1 MAKKLG
7 PPIALGVVTILAIL
21 LLTGT
26 NNDDKEILKSTFSIQ
41 AEYFDEGTGSNYDG
55 DDSYIQIVFKDK
67 SEKTKAVVLEV
78 LGMEESFQKTFVDS
92 SEFTEIISFPT
103 PPKYGWEIHP
113 VTFLIDHE
121 ELGKVSLKTEIRPYG
136 EPPARVI
143 YGNP

>member
-7 PPIALGVVTILAIL
+7 APIALGVVTILAIL

-26 NNDDKEILKSTFSIQ
+26 NNNDKEILKSTFSIQ
-41 AEYFDEGTGSNYDG
+41 AEYFDKSNNSNFDG
-55 DDSYIQIVFKDK
+55 ENSYVQIIFKDK

-78 LGMEESFQKTFVDS
+78 LGMDESFQKTFVDS
-92 SEFTEIISFPT
+92 SEFIEIIQFPT

-121 ELGKVSLKTEIRPYG
+121 EHGKVSLKTEIRPYG
-136 EPPARVI
+136 ESPAPII

>member
-1 MAKKLG
+1 MAKKFG
-7 PPIALGVVTILAIL
+7 APIALGVVTVLAIL

-26 NNDDKEILKSTFSIQ
+26 DNPNKEIFKSTFSV
-41 AEYFDEGTGSNYDG
+41 ESVYFDNSGDG
-55 DDSYIQIVFKDK
+55 YIQINFKDN

-78 LGMEESFQKTFVDS
+78 LGMEESFQKTYLES

-121 ELGKVSLKTEIRPYG
+121 ELGKVSLKTEIRPFG
-136 EPPARVI
+136 EPPAPII

>member
-7 PPIALGVVTILAIL
+7 APIALGVVTVLAIL

-26 NNDDKEILKSTFSIQ
+26 ENPNKEIFKSTFSVESI
-41 AEYFDEGTGSNYDG
+41 YFNNNGDG
-55 DDSYIQIVFKDK
+55 YIQITFKDN

-78 LGMEESFQKTFVDS
+78 LGMEDSYQKTYLDS

-121 ELGKVSLKTEIRPYG
+121 EFGQVSLKTEIRPFG
-136 EPPARVI
+136 ESPAQII

>member
-7 PPIALGVVTILAIL
+7 APIALGVVTVLAIL

-26 NNDDKEILKSTFSIQ
+26 NNGDKEILKSTFSIQ
-41 AEYFDEGTGSNYDG
+41 AEYFDERTNSNSEDA
-55 DDSYIQIVFKDK
+55 DPYIQIIFKDN

-92 SEFTEIISFPT
+92 SEFTEIIPFPT

-136 EPPARVI
+136 EPIAPII